1 MDEASPCRA
10 DNLASHL
17 RLAAQRQGKET
28 AQTRDGECCEPA
40 ALARFLFSARVYP
53 NPTSRRGLTVGLT
66 VLGSFGLPQRWAS
79 HSSSFARLSPLSE
92 EKATECSFNCHCQ
105 RVYTIHMLTEEGGLR
120 TEDRIYVQDLQ
131 PQQSALSTERILVA
145 SCRGL

>member
-40 ALARFLFSARVYP
+40 AQARFLFSARVYP
-53 NPTSRRGLTVGLT
+53 NPTRFFLFFYFLF
-66 VLGSFGLPQRWAS
+66 SFFTKTYFRFRNLQEYTRPPRCGAS
-79 HSSSFARLSPLSE
+79 GTF
-92 EKATECSFNCHCQ
+92 
-105 RVYTIHMLTEEGGLR
+105 
-120 TEDRIYVQDLQ
+120 VQKL
-131 PQQSALSTERILVA
+131 L
-145 SCRGL
+145 

>member
-1 MDEASPCRA
+1 MDEPSPCRT
-10 DNLASHL
+10 DNLASLAPATCSSTTRKGNSTNTGRRVL
-17 RLAAQRQGKET
+17 RT
-28 AQTRDGECCEPA
+28 CCA
-40 ALARFLFSARVYP
+40 GTFLFSARVYP

-120 TEDRIYVQDLQ
+120 TGYMCKTCNRNSQH
-131 PQQSALSTERILVA
+131 SAQREFL
-145 SCRGL
+145 